1 MFPNELH
8 LYERKKAWSQFLYEK
23 PSRPKNNTV
32 RTYVSPIEKMGEK
45 KKKMELFLIFV
56 VVDDFNKAH
65 MSSKIYAGEVHQST
79 S

>member
-1 MFPNELH
+1 MKNPLDRKIT
-8 LYERKKAWSQFLYEK
+8 LYA
-23 PSRPKNNTV
+23 
-32 RTYVSPIEKMGEK
+32 RTYPVSPIEKMGEK